1 MYTSSNRKK
10 TKEYL
15 KIEKQFAE
23 FEEKYAE
30 FPKRKRYIPCAGAI
44 LQNTLIQGCDFPAL
58 EAAHK
63 ATNGGGFFLRRGPY
77 NIKRSQ
83 LYLITIFFK
92 NCFHEIFTFLGIGN
106 LLVRGWQ
113 K

>member
-44 LQNTLIQGCDFPAL
+44 L
-58 EAAHK
+58 
-63 ATNGGGFFLRRGPY
+63 
-77 NIKRSQ
+77 
-83 LYLITIFFK
+83 
-92 NCFHEIFTFLGIGN
+92 EIH
-106 LLVRGWQ
+106 
-113 K
+113 